1 MDGEIG
7 RDRVEVRMAM
17 GLDISRA
24 GCGLAEVSGVYPTKT
39 HDCLRR
45 LPFALTC
52 HNLWSVA
59 NLLQHV
65 KTIPQRELRN
75 RISQVLRSVERGER
89 MQITVDG
96 RPVAEL
102 GPVGGRRRT
111 FVPRDEVLSLLSR
124 ASLDRKFERDLR
136 AVDATIDEL

>member
-1 MDGEIG
+1 
-7 RDRVEVRMAM
+7 M
-17 GLDISRA
+17 GL
-24 GCGLAEVSGVYPTKT
+24 
-39 HDCLRR
+39 R
-45 LPFALTC
+45 LFVI
-52 HNLWSVA
+52 NLWSVV
-59 NLLQHV
+59 NLLQHM
-65 KTIPQRELRN
+65 KTIPQLELRN

-102 GPVGGRRRT
+102 APVGGRRRT

-136 AVDATIDEL
+136 GVYVTIDEL

>member
-1 MDGEIG
+1 M
-7 RDRVEVRMAM
+7 
-17 GLDISRA
+17 
-24 GCGLAEVSGVYPTKT
+24 
-39 HDCLRR
+39 
-45 LPFALTC
+45 
-52 HNLWSVA
+52 
-59 NLLQHV
+59 

-102 GPVGGRRRT
+102 APVGGRRRT